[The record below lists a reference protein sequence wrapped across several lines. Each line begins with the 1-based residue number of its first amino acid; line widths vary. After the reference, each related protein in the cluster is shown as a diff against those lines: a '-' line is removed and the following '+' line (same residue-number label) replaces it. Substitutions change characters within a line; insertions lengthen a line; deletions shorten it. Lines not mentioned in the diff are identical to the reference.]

1 MAVRIVEEANRCLG
15 CKRPLCQQGCPISTN
30 IPEVIR
36 MFKDGK
42 INEAGEMLFENN
54 PFSLVC
60 SMVCNHEGQ
69 CEGHCVRGRK
79 ETPVHFSAIETFISD
94 LYLDRMI
101 IERPEPNGHDAAV
114 IGAGP
119 AGLTVAIELA
129 KQGYGVTVFDSKERI
144 GGVMRYGIPD
154 FRLPRTILD
163 RYAKRIEEMGVK
175 FRACTTIGGALEI
188 GDLFRDGYEAV
199 FVGTGVWRPRTLGLR
214 GESLANVHFSVDYLS
229 DPSAFELGEDVAV
242 IGVGNSGMDVART
255 ALRHG
260 ARRVRMYARSKHVTA
275 SSDELA
281 YAQLEGAELVYGKAV
296 EMITEEGP
304 LFRTAIF
311 DENDKVV
318 GYEEE
323 LDQVHADS
331 TIIAISQGPK
341 NKLLLTTPGLECS
354 DTGLLLTD
362 EDGMTTVDGVFAAG
376 DVVTGSKNVVSAV
389 AVAKNVAAAMMR
401 YMEKADGKPADEAD
415 VPAATQA

>member
-1 MAVRIVEEANRCLG
+1 MAVRIVEEANRCLQ
-15 CKRPLCQQGCPISTN
+15 CKRPLCQKGCPVSTN
-30 IPEVIR
+30 IPEAIR
-36 MFKDGK
+36 LFKEGDMTA
-42 INEAGEMLFENN
+42 AGEMLFENN

-60 SMVCNHEGQ
+60 SMVCNHEAQ

-101 IERPEPNGHDAAV
+101 VEKKEPNGHRAAV

-119 AGLTVAIELA
+119 AGLTVAMKLA
-129 KQGYGVTVFDSKERI
+129 QEGCAVTVFDSKERI
-144 GGVMRYGIPD
+144 GGVMRYGIPE

-163 RYAKRIEEMGVK
+163 RYARRIEEMGVK

-199 FVGTGVWRPRTLGLR
+199 FVGTGVWRPRTLGLE
-214 GESLANVHFSVDYLS
+214 GESFANVHFSVDYLS
-229 DPSAFELGEDVAV
+229 DPSAFDLGENVAV

-260 ARRVRMYARSKHVTA
+260 ARHVRMFARTKHVTA

-281 YAQLEGAELVYGKAV
+281 YAQLEGAELVFGKAV
-296 EMITEEGP
+296 AKITEEGP

-318 GYEEE
+318 GYEDE

-362 EDGMTTVDGVFAAG
+362 EHGMTTVDGVFAAG

-389 AVAKNVAAAMMR
+389 AVAKDVATAMLD
-401 YMEKADGKPADEAD
+401 YMAGK
-415 VPAATQA
+415 